1 MEQTNNE
8 ITEVK
13 FTQNEILNGLMAMD
27 EKARQTMRNVTLDQL
42 DLIANNA
49 EYLQQVYTMC
59 DENIAAYQRMKDA
72 AKVFVEVINNQKEKG
87 CETVIDDMVEKYKGF
102 SREEKLE
109 FSKRMMDVTQL
120 ENSLDL
126 FNYNWNKLMNKIKG
140 VNI

>member
-1 MEQTNNE
+1 MEQANNE
-8 ITEVK
+8 ITAVK
-13 FTQNEILNGLMAMD
+13 FTQDEILNGLMAMD

-42 DLIANNA
+42 DLIANNT

-59 DENIAAYQRMKDA
+59 DENIVAYQRMKDV

-87 CETVIDDMVEKYKGF
+87 YQAVIDDMVEKYEGF